1 MSSVALRPDVTGTA
15 ERVLAGELFTG
26 LLLDDAEQRAFA
38 LETLL
43 GTVVE
48 DDTRVV
54 WVGNPLRSALT
65 IERFLIQ
72 IAGPEIDLREERTPK
87 EIAGIIA
94 KQVGSETRLLV
105 VVQQPETISA
115 ETIQLLVQTGWYL
128 GGEAI
133 QVQFLFAGSS
143 AFVVPRIAA
152 SSSGLDAARPADRRQ
167 SPPVRQGALPLLML
181 LLAVAVGVMV
191 SAPPPSHDGMPHRA
205 PSSLDVALLRRE
217 FDVFLAQR
225 TPPLPHMS
233 GRDKETLFTRMITN
247 DSLHGPQPE

>member
-1 MSSVALRPDVTGTA
+1 M
-15 ERVLAGELFTG
+15 AGELFTG

-94 KQVGSETRLLV
+94 KQVGSETRLLI

-152 SSSGLDAARPADRRQ
+152 SSSGLDAARPADRKE
-167 SPPVRQGALPLLML
+167 RQGGIPLLML

-191 SAPPPSHDGMPHRA
+191 SAPPHDGMPHSA
-205 PSSLDVALLRRE
+205 PSSVDVALLRRE
-217 FDVFLAQR
+217 FEVFLAQR

-247 DSLHGPQPE
+247 DSLHGTQPE

>member
-1 MSSVALRPDVTGTA
+1 M
-15 ERVLAGELFTG
+15 AGELFTG

-152 SSSGLDAARPADRRQ
+152 SSSGLDAARPADRKE
-167 SPPVRQGALPLLML
+167 RQGALPLLML

-191 SAPPPSHDGMPHRA
+191 SAPPHDGMPHSA
-205 PSSLDVALLRRE
+205 PSSVDVALLRRE

>member
-1 MSSVALRPDVTGTA
+1 M
-15 ERVLAGELFTG
+15 AGELFTG

-87 EIAGIIA
+87 EIAEIIA
-94 KQVGSETRLLV
+94 KQVGSETRLLI

-152 SSSGLDAARPADRRQ
+152 FSAGFDAARPADRKERQ
-167 SPPVRQGALPLLML
+167 SPPEREGALPLLML
-181 LLAVAVGVMV
+181 LLTVAVGVMV
-191 SAPPPSHDGMPHRA
+191 SAPPPSHDGMPHSA